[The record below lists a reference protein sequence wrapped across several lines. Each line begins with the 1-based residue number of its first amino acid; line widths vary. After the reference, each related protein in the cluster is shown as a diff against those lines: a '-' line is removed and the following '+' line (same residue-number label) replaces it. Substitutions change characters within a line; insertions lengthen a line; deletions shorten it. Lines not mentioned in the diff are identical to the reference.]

1 MELIIVSAIDIF
13 AILAAQHPVAYLFR
27 MAGCHP
33 APHVRPIPPF
43 SPFSRHQCLDLALTS
58 LIFAPKN

>member
-33 APHVRPIPPF
+33 AP
-43 SPFSRHQCLDLALTS
+43 LALRFPPA
-58 LIFAPKN
+58 IYF